1 MAKMTQ
7 PKGFRT
13 ANKRYLMIFIP
24 MMTIYCV
31 SIAAALTFIDFNTS
45 PTGLRIAASLGVSLP
60 LVAILWSILRL
71 VRETDEYTRL
81 RQLQALSEAGC
92 LLTGTIF
99 IIGFLERFNVIP
111 DTPLFLFGPAF
122 FFFYGLAHARQR
134 LGKTV

>member
-1 MAKMTQ
+1 MSQT
-7 PKGFRT
+7 KGFRT
-13 ANKRYLMIFIP
+13 ANKRYLMIFVP

-31 SIAAALTFIDFNTS
+31 AIAAALTFIDTETS
-45 PTGLRIAASLGVSLP
+45 PIGLRIGAALGVALP

-92 LLTGTIF
+92 MLTGLIF
-99 IIGFLERFNVIP
+99 ITGFLERFNVIQ
-111 DTPLFLFGPAF
+111 DVPLFLFGPAF

-134 LGKTV
+134 FGKTV